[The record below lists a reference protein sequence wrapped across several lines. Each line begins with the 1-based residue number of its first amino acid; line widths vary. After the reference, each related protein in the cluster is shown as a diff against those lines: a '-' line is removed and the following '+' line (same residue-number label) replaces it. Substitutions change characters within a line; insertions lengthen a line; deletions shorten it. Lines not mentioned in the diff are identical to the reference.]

1 MTIIRMCFSLK
12 LLCLIGFSTQ
22 AQIVCKGFV
31 FDSLTKQPIEFANI
45 GIPSKGIGTVSDEK
59 GGFQFIVPDSLKKE
73 ALRLSIIGYK
83 SATLPVLSLDAN
95 KNVYLTP
102 ASVKLDEVV
111 IQPKK
116 VKIKILG
123 NQTRSKSVSGGFKS
137 NSLGAEMGIR
147 LNIKHAD
154 TYLRKLMFQINSNT
168 IGKSPIFRVNVYA
181 LGNDGLPGE
190 NLLKQNIIIEPKEKT
205 GFLEVDLKPYSIF
218 VSEDVFITLEWI
230 QDLGDAK
237 GLYFSTKLIGS
248 ATYFRQASQDRWEKV
263 TPIGVG
269 LHVEVGY

>member
-1 MTIIRMCFSLK
+1 MTTTRVYFSLSLFC
-12 LLCLIGFSTQ
+12 LLSLNIQ
-22 AQIVCKGFV
+22 AQIMCKGV
-31 FDSLTKQPIEFANI
+31 VLDSLTKEPLEFANI
-45 GIPSKGIGTVSDEK
+45 GIPSKGIGSVSNEK
-59 GGFQFIVPDSLKKE
+59 GEFQFTVPDSLKHE
-73 ALRLSIIGYK
+73 TLRLSIIGYK
-83 SATLPVLSLDAN
+83 SVIVPILAMQAN
-95 KNVYLTP
+95 KPIFLAP

-111 IQPKK
+111 INPKK
-116 VKIKILG
+116 IKIKILG
-123 NQTRSKSVSGGFKS
+123 NETRTKTVSGGFKS
-137 NSLGAEMGIR
+137 NLLGAEMGIR

-181 LGNDGLPGE
+181 MGKDGLPGE
-190 NLLKQNIIIEPKEKT
+190 NILKQNIIIEPNEKI
-205 GFLEVDLKPYSIF
+205 GLVEVDLKPYSIF

-230 QDLGDAK
+230 KDLGDAK

-248 ATYFRQASQDRWEKV
+248 ATYFRQASQDRWEKA